1 MDGWQ
6 TFWTGVAILCFF
18 AANFIW
24 IYWDLSSRC
33 STICTK
39 MNCIF
44 QKKICPPNEQLNAD
58 SAPIN
63 GIYSLRENI
72 RTPSEVNE
80 RHETFNNP
88 HDISSFYEN
97 SVYLPR
103 QVSNYPQEDR
113 PPSYDQLFA
122 AKKLNNCT
130 VIMV

>member
-44 QKKICPPNEQLNAD
+44 QKKNCLPNERLNTD
-58 SAPIN
+58 SVPI
-63 GIYSLRENI
+63 RENI

-80 RHETFNNP
+80 RHETFN
-88 HDISSFYEN
+88 SSFYEN

-103 QVSNYPQEDR
+103 QVSNYPQEDQ
-113 PPSYDQLFA
+113 PPSYDQLFG

>member
-39 MNCIF
+39 INCIF
-44 QKKICPPNEQLNAD
+44 QKKNCLPNERLNTD
-58 SAPIN
+58 SVPI
-63 GIYSLRENI
+63 RENI

-80 RHETFNNP
+80 RHETIN
-88 HDISSFYEN
+88 SSFYEN

-113 PPSYDQLFA
+113 PPSYDQVFA
-122 AKKLNNCT
+122 TKKLNNCT